1 MRTTQSLA
9 ALGTLLMGLGIASSS
24 THAAGPLLAPA
35 ALATSSSAS
44 ASVIAEP
51 TRVVVR
57 GGTAVVR
64 HPVARRAVRT
74 R

>member
-1 MRTTQSLA
+1 MRTIHSLA
-9 ALGTLLMGLGIASSS
+9 ALGAFLTGLGIASSS
-24 THAAGPLLAPA
+24 TYAAGPLLGPA
-35 ALATSSSAS
+35 AVATSSSVS

-51 TRVVVR
+51 ARVVVR